1 MSFTIIESVLVVFFV
16 FFTRE
21 RMEYR
26 SATIS
31 EREALTDIEM
41 IKDIMAV
48 VYKKLGIKAAQNDL
62 TIR

>member
-1 MSFTIIESVLVVFFV
+1 
-16 FFTRE
+16 
-21 RMEYR
+21 MEYR

-31 EREALTDIEM
+31 EREALRDIEM

>member
-1 MSFTIIESVLVVFFV
+1 
-16 FFTRE
+16 
-21 RMEYR
+21 MEYR

-48 VYKKLGIKAAQNDL
+48 VYKNLGIKAAQNDF